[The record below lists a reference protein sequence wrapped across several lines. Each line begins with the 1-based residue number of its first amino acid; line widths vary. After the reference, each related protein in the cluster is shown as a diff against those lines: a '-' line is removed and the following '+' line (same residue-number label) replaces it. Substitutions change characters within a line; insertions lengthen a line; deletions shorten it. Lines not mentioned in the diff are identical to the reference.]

1 MASSGLMQLPLVFS
15 LSTQQVSGRMLRR
28 MASLPSRSHSPGG
41 GTVSPSRV
49 SLRTSVG
56 STYDSPVL
64 SEPLP
69 LASVFPGTRMPPS
82 CSSPTSP
89 PSNALEG
96 RRLAGAEGVAAH
108 LGSTLSLVEGSG
120 LSSSQLRPGMTA
132 VPQHLAATLPRQPL
146 AFGADPYGLYQRS
159 TLPRPDS
166 LIGQCHTMPPT
177 DTHTLI
183 KTQTNT
189 HMH

>member
-1 MASSGLMQLPLVFS
+1 MQFS
-15 LSTQQVSGRMLRR
+15 LLVPPPTQQVSGRMLRR

-41 GTVSPSRV
+41 GAVSPSRV

-64 SEPLP
+64 SEPRP

-89 PSNALEG
+89 PSDALGG
-96 RRLAGAEGVAAH
+96 RGVAGIGGAAAH
-108 LGSTLSLVEGSG
+108 LGSTLSLVEGRG
-120 LSSSQLRPGMTA
+120 LTGSPLRPGMTA
-132 VPQHLAATLPRQPL
+132 VPQHLGATLPRQPL
-146 AFGADPYGLYQRS
+146 AYDADPYGLYQRS

-166 LIGQCHTMPPT
+166 LIGQCHRMSL
-177 DTHTLI
+177 THTDRRRRTCTGGLI
-183 KTQTNT
+183 T
-189 HMH
+189 